1 MKIEWANKTKI
12 PFSHVSAGQCFLD
25 EDDNVCLACEDGWAV
40 ILATG
45 EMYEMVDHGELM
57 VKPDEHMV
65 KPISAKVIVLEME

>member
-45 EMYEMVDHGELM
+45 EMYEIVD
-57 VKPDEHMV
+57 PDEHMV
-65 KPISAKVIVLEME
+65 KPISAKVVVLEME

>member
-1 MKIEWANKTKI
+1 MKIEWANKIKI

-45 EMYEMVDHGELM
+45 EMYEPEASPELE
-57 VKPDEHMV
+57 VRL
-65 KPISAKVIVLEME
+65 ISAKVVVLEAR

>member
-25 EDDNVCLACEDGWAV
+25 EDDNVCLACEEGWAV

-45 EMYEMVDHGELM
+45 EMFEPEESHELE
-57 VKPDEHMV
+57 VRL
-65 KPISAKVIVLEME
+65 ISAKVVVLEAR